1 MVISSLFLSRCV
13 IFFNFPCSQVS
24 FPRARLTVR
33 REVHLAT
40 RVSNLW
46 PIRSNASAQ
55 TTPHSASSERGREK
69 ERITK
74 GKGEIIDVVVQEKH
88 RASSSGKF
96 GSPERRTP
104 LGGVRMAAI
113 VSACTSFTLF
123 MDVCWLELLDTA
135 YYILQSLLPKLPAP
149 CLRKLVTQ
157 LCWREYPGVVGGTV
171 SSVYLTLTG
180 FFFVW
185 MQVG

>member
-1 MVISSLFLSRCV
+1 MAISSLFLSRCV
-13 IFFNFPCSQVS
+13 TFFNFPCSPVS

-69 ERITK
+69 ERITN

-88 RASSSGKF
+88 RTSSSGKF
-96 GSPERRTP
+96 GSPERSTP

-113 VSACTSFTLF
+113 VF
-123 MDVCWLELLDTA
+123 
-135 YYILQSLLPKLPAP
+135 QPAP
-149 CLRKLVTQ
+149 LSPCLWTCAGL
-157 LCWREYPGVVGGTV
+157 
-171 SSVYLTLTG
+171 SYLILPST
-180 FFFVW
+180 FFNPSFPNFPLRA
-185 MQVG
+185 